1 MWGCIKKEYPLSE
14 VHGVKVYQGD
24 GGIDVFIVDINTS
37 MDVYKC
43 KFFIDGIG
51 ASQKTQI
58 KCSFEKAMSEYEN
71 SINNWVLCVPCEL
84 TRQNYEW

>member
-1 MWGCIKKEYPLSE
+1 
-14 VHGVKVYQGD
+14 
-24 GGIDVFIVDINTS
+24 